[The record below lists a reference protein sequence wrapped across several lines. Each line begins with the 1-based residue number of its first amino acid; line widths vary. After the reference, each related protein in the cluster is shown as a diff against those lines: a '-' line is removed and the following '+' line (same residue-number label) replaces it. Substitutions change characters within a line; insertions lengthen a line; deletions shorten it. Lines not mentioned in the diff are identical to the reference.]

1 MGFDVK
7 VGNGLRRCG
16 VADAALGGELAE
28 IADGG
33 GKVEG
38 YPEETDDR
46 TLSGSFLLICSSP
59 DRGLVTRARRGRS
72 QLATTTRA

>member
-16 VADAALGGELAE
+16 VADAALGGALAE

-38 YPEETDDR
+38 YPEETAV
-46 TLSGSFLLICSSP
+46 LSEWEFH
-59 DRGLVTRARRGRS
+59 
-72 QLATTTRA
+72 